1 MRIAAA
7 ILGLVGLMATSQA
20 AAACDLEGFGFT
32 RMNPFAQHA
41 AWGAQADASARSQD
55 QAADTS
61 QEAARAQQSQPTSK
75 DAEAPRDSRQSLA
88 SQGFT
93 PQNFT
98 PVSAEAAASQAQ
110 RFTATKD

>member
-41 AWGAQADASARSQD
+41 AWGAQADASPRSQD

-61 QEAARAQQSQPTSK
+61 QEAARAQQSQPASK
-75 DAEAPRDSRQSLA
+75 DAAAPREAKQSFA
-88 SQGFT
+88 